1 MNEKFLIIK
10 HNDIPPEQGRTL
22 IAEPFLRDMP
32 FRRAVILLTEY
43 SPQSAMGYVLN
54 KKLPFY
60 LDDLVD
66 TITAKQRIPIY
77 YGGPVDKQLLFFI
90 HRLEFLPNSYK
101 ISDSL
106 FLNGD
111 FNMLLEYINLGTD
124 ISGKIKFFLGYAGWT
139 AGQLDAEIE
148 GNTWLVGEPEEQE
161 MIEPADE
168 ELWETALLRLDEGY
182 RLWTEMPLYPDD
194 N

>member
-1 MNEKFLIIK
+1 MKEKFLTIK
-10 HNDIPPEQGRTL
+10 HNEIPPEKGKTL

-32 FRRAVILLTEY
+32 FRRAVILLTEH
-43 SPQSAMGYVLN
+43 SPKGAMGYVLN
-54 KKLPFY
+54 KKLPFN

-66 TITAKQRIPIY
+66 NITAKQRIPIY
-77 YGGPVDKQLLFFI
+77 YGGPVDKQLLFYI
-90 HRLEFLPNSYK
+90 HTLEFLPNSYK

-111 FNMLLEYINLGTD
+111 FNLLLEYINLDTD

-148 GNTWLVGEPEEQE
+148 GNSWLVGELEDRE
-161 MIEPADE
+161 MLSPAAE
-168 ELWETALLRLDEGY
+168 ELWETALLRLDEDY
-182 RLWTEMPLYPDD
+182 RLWTELPLYPEE